1 MSATSRVGP
10 FAGLRVLELGSMYA
24 GPWVGRLFADY
35 GAEVIKVEQPGVGDA
50 CRAWPPIKNG
60 TSLPFLRV
68 NRGKKSIAVDLNN
81 LRGQQLVRQ
90 IAGHA
95 DVVTAN
101 LRPDTLKHWGLD
113 YPALQAVNAAVVYV
127 GISGYG
133 KSGPYGGRPGF
144 GSTADAISGF
154 AHIVGY
160 PSMPPSLAHFGLAD
174 FVAGTAGALGAAM
187 ALFRREL
194 SGQGEEVDVALYEPL
209 MTLVGDI
216 VVDYSSL
223 GVIRERRGNSVGI
236 ASPVGTFL
244 TKDDKWIVISGSSD
258 KMTHLLFVA
267 MGREDLAGDPRF
279 ATNAARLQHEEEI
292 TSLIQSWVGT
302 LERGQVLEL
311 LQNQGVVSGPVN
323 TAEDIVNDPH
333 FRHRTLVTGKSDLI
347 GDVVVPGQM
356 VHLAS
361 TPQVRYEDPPLI
373 GEHTME
379 VLQELIGMSSSE
391 MAELRA
397 SGVIA

>member
-1 MSATSRVGP
+1 
-10 FAGLRVLELGSMYA
+10 
-24 GPWVGRLFADY
+24 
-35 GAEVIKVEQPGVGDA
+35 
-50 CRAWPPIKNG
+50 
-60 TSLPFLRV
+60 
-68 NRGKKSIAVDLNN
+68 
-81 LRGQQLVRQ
+81 
-90 IAGHA
+90 
-95 DVVTAN
+95 N

-194 SGQGEEVDVALYEPL
+194 SGQGEEGDVALYEPL

-236 ASPVGTFL
+236 ASPVGT
-244 TKDDKWIVISGSSD
+244 
-258 KMTHLLFVA
+258 
-267 MGREDLAGDPRF
+267 
-279 ATNAARLQHEEEI
+279 
-292 TSLIQSWVGT
+292 
-302 LERGQVLEL
+302 
-311 LQNQGVVSGPVN
+311 
-323 TAEDIVNDPH
+323 
-333 FRHRTLVTGKSDLI
+333 
-347 GDVVVPGQM
+347 
-356 VHLAS
+356 
-361 TPQVRYEDPPLI
+361 
-373 GEHTME
+373 
-379 VLQELIGMSSSE
+379 
-391 MAELRA
+391 
-397 SGVIA
+397 